1 MLVLIHAF
9 FSAFVAFVV
18 AGSGGMDSSLMG
30 ALIGGVVALM
40 HYVVS
45 PLALIMQIVSQRREL
60 QKRDDL
66 GGLSL
71 RSFALQAAVMLVL
84 ALRLIVKLGWWP
96 SLDQSRD
103 QILAEDWANS
113 GILEKGLRYALAM
126 WQMDHVSWNY
136 MCWVGG
142 AVFVWHKTVYRKDI
156 KGRDV
161 DFEGS
166 LGSVRL

>member
-66 GGLSL
+66 GALSL
-71 RSFALQAAVMLVL
+71 RSFALQAAVMAVL

-96 SLDQSRD
+96 SLDQSSD
-103 QILAEDWANS
+103 QILA
-113 GILEKGLRYALAM
+113 
-126 WQMDHVSWNY
+126 
-136 MCWVGG
+136 
-142 AVFVWHKTVYRKDI
+142 
-156 KGRDV
+156 
-161 DFEGS
+161 
-166 LGSVRL
+166 